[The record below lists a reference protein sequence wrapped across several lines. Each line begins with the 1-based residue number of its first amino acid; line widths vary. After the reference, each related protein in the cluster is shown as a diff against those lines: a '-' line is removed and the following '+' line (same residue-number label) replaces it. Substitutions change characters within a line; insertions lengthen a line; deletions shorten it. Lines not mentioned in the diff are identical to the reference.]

1 MWNQVYTP
9 VSGSLGLSAVCA
21 ALPIFIMLLML
32 AVLRT
37 AAWKAALAGVLAAMA
52 VGGFVYGMPWGLLLN
67 ATVYGAAFGL
77 FPIAWVVFWAIALYR
92 LTVDTGQFDIIRASI
107 GGLTRDRRLQALL
120 IAFAFGAFIEG
131 ASGFGTPVA
140 VASAMLVGLGFS
152 PFYAAAI
159 CLIANTAP
167 VAFGAIATPIITLAS
182 VTGLPLP
189 VLSAGVGRICAPIA
203 LFLPAYLMLVLGGR
217 KTLQAVWPAA
227 LVAGLCF
234 AVTQFLV
241 SNYVGAY
248 LTDILSSIVAIV
260 GLVLLLRVW
269 RPRDDQPADVTP
281 APGTVTS
288 GVLRAWT
295 PYIFLVIFVL
305 LWGYAP
311 FKAILD
317 KASVSFVW
325 HGLDGQIQRLPP
337 AVAKAGP
344 YPAKFNLNLLSASG
358 TAVLFALVVA
368 ALALRVPAAKVVGCV
383 ARTARDL
390 SLSILTIALVLALA
404 YLMNYSGATATLGL
418 AFAASGVAFPFFSA
432 YLGWL
437 GTFLTGSD
445 TSTNALFGNLQVVTA
460 NKLGLSPALMAA
472 ANSSGGVMGKMISLQ
487 SISVAAAATGMAAS
501 EEAKLFRFTLKHSIF
516 LAGVV
521 GLIVLAYAY
530 VVPHW
535 GV

>member
-1 MWNQVYTP
+1 MWDQVYAP
-9 VSGSLGLSAVCA
+9 VSGSLALSAVCA

-32 AVLRT
+32 GVLRT
-37 AAWKAALAGVLAAMA
+37 AAWKAALAGVVAAILVA
-52 VGGFVYGMPWGLLLN
+52 GFVYGMPWRLVLSS
-67 ATVYGAAFGL
+67 TVYGASFGL

-92 LTVDTGQFDIIRASI
+92 LTVDTGQFDIIRQSI
-107 GGLTRDRRLQALL
+107 GGLTQDRRLQALL

-140 VASAMLVGLGFS
+140 VASAMLAGLGFS

-182 VTGLPLP
+182 VTNLPLG

-217 KTLQAVWPAA
+217 KTLKAVWPAA

-241 SNYVGAY
+241 SNFVGPY
-248 LTDILSSIVAIV
+248 LTDILSSIVAII

-269 RPRDDQPADVTP
+269 HPKDDTAADV
-281 APGTVTS
+281 APKATGIPMAT
-288 GVLRAWT
+288 VLRAWM

-305 LWGYAP
+305 LWGYTP
-311 FKAILD
+311 FKAVLD
-317 KASVSFVW
+317 KVSVSFLW

-358 TAVLFALVVA
+358 TAVLFALVFA
-368 ALALRVPAAKVVGCV
+368 AIALKVPAGKVVAIIG
-383 ARTARDL
+383 RTARDL
-390 SLSILTIALVLALA
+390 SFSIFTIALVLALA

-418 AFAASGVAFPFFSA
+418 AFAATGVAVPLLQRLPGLARDLPHRQRHLHQRAVRQSA
-432 YLGWL
+432 GRHR
-437 GTFLTGSD
+437 
-445 TSTNALFGNLQVVTA
+445 Q
-460 NKLGLSPALMAA
+460 
-472 ANSSGGVMGKMISLQ
+472 
-487 SISVAAAATGMAAS
+487 
-501 EEAKLFRFTLKHSIF
+501 
-516 LAGVV
+516 
-521 GLIVLAYAY
+521 
-530 VVPHW
+530 
-535 GV
+535 